1 MRIRLTLAGAALAA
15 VTVVAG
21 APVAGATDDPG
32 VPPKTNGQAGKTNGQ
47 TGKTNGQ
54 TGKTNGQTGKTNG
67 QTGTKKDPEAT
78 GTKKDTAAADTNTNT
93 PDLGM
98 AAIPAGNRELVGRI
112 MTGLG

>member
-47 TGKTNGQ
+47 AGKTNGQ
-54 TGKTNGQTGKTNG
+54 A
-67 QTGTKKDPEAT
+67 GTKKDPEAT

>member
-32 VPPKTNGQAGKTNGQ
+32 GPPKTNGQAGKPNGQ
-47 TGKTNGQ
+47 AGKP
-54 TGKTNGQTGKTNG
+54 NG
-67 QTGTKKDPEAT
+67 QTGTKKDTAAT

>member
-47 TGKTNGQ
+47 A
-54 TGKTNGQTGKTNG
+54 
-67 QTGTKKDPEAT
+67 GTKKDPAAT
-78 GTKKDTAAADTNTNT
+78 GTKKDTAAAETNTNT

-112 MTGLG
+112 MTSLG

>member
-32 VPPKTNGQAGKTNGQ
+32 VPPKTNGQA
-47 TGKTNGQ
+47 GKTNGQ

>member
-54 TGKTNGQTGKTNG
+54 A
-67 QTGTKKDPEAT
+67 GTKKDPAAT

-112 MTGLG
+112 MTSLG

>member
-54 TGKTNGQTGKTNG
+54 AGKTNGQA
-67 QTGTKKDPEAT
+67 GTKKDPAAT

>member
-32 VPPKTNGQAGKTNGQ
+32 TPPKTNGQAGKTNGQ
-47 TGKTNGQ
+47 TGTKKDTA
-54 TGKTNGQTGKTNG
+54 T
-67 QTGTKKDPEAT
+67 TGTKKDTATT

>member
-32 VPPKTNGQAGKTNGQ
+32 VTP
-47 TGKTNGQ
+47 KTNGQ

>member
-21 APVAGATDDPG
+21 APVAGAADDPG

-54 TGKTNGQTGKTNG
+54 TG
-67 QTGTKKDPEAT
+67 TKKDPEVT
-78 GTKKDTAAADTNTNT
+78 GTAKDTAAADTNTNT

>member
-47 TGKTNGQ
+47 AGKTNGQ
-54 TGKTNGQTGKTNG
+54 TGKTNGQA
-67 QTGTKKDPEAT
+67 GTKKDPEAT